1 MTFFISGE
9 DLWNVP
15 ARKVYAVTLENYEK
29 KKRKTQRSNSLPG
42 RKKRK
47 FNEMDDALLE
57 DMAEKLDKLVQI
69 TEVNEILVKSVK
81 EVFKCCICFKTAQA
95 LTVSRCC
102 QRLLGCG
109 PCLTRWFE
117 DNSYCPLCKS
127 DEGHEKHF
135 QLRGFDDFTT
145 VINKLNEVEKTDVI
159 FVILCDIKVHGH
171 HLLFYKTC
179 ET

>member
-9 DLWNVP
+9 DFCRNVP

-29 KKRKTQRSNSLPG
+29 KKRKTQRGNSLPG

-145 VINKLNEVEKTDVI
+145 VINKLNEVEKN
-159 FVILCDIKVHGH
+159 
-171 HLLFYKTC
+171 
-179 ET
+179 